1 VLPEDCATLEALA
14 VVPSVPVPLIPDVS
28 LGVLALALAVA
39 LAPALTTF
47 AVTAPSVAFTPGE
60 VELWV

>member
-1 VLPEDCATLEALA
+1 MFPVEGATLEALA

-28 LGVLALALAVA
+28 LEVLALALA

-47 AVTAPSVAFTPGE
+47 AVTAPSVAFGPGE